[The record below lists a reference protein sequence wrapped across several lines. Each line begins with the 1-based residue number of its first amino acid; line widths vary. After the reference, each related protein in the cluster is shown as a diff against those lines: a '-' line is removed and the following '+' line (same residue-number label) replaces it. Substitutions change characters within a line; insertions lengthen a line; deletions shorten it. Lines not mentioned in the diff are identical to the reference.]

1 MRTTVN
7 LDPDVSAAVQ
17 RLRRDEGLGL
27 SDALNR
33 IARAG
38 LVASGRRP
46 RFKQRTIDMGEFLV
60 DVTNVAQALDII
72 EGPMRR

>member
-1 MRTTVN
+1 MRTTIN

-27 SDALNR
+27 SEALNR

-38 LVASGRRP
+38 LVATGRRP

-60 DVTNVAQALDII
+60 DVTNVAEALDII